1 MAMSPKLLRP
11 RARQAGAATDPY
23 FANVALLLHM
33 NGANGSTTFTDSSLH
48 ARTVAGFGGA
58 AISTG
63 QSKFGGASA
72 LLGVGKYLTTDDIVG
87 EFGTQPF
94 TVECW
99 LFLTEAGDTFPTIFS
114 NYQTFGTSVMVLFE
128 GASGDKWEL
137 TYDGNYPGIVSSAN
151 IAYNQWVHVAVVR
164 NANTLA
170 LYVDGV
176 REGTADV
183 TGVSLDGNA
192 NAFFI
197 NAAGDNPSVTN
208 ATGYFDEFRVTKGV
222 ARYNGA
228 SFPVPTAPF
237 PNSGPA
243 APPAATS
250 PSLWKSETLRPSY
263 HWST

>member
-1 MAMSPKLLRP
+1 MPMNPRLMRP
-11 RARQAGAATDPY
+11 LARRQAPAPAPTDPY
-23 FANVALLLHM
+23 FSSVALLLHM
-33 NGANGSTTFTDSSLH
+33 DGANGSTTFTDSSSN

-87 EFGTQPF
+87 EFGTAPF

-99 LFLTEAGDTFPTIFS
+99 LYLTQAGTYFPTIFS
-114 NYQTFGTSVMVLFE
+114 NYATFGTSVMVLFE
-128 GASGDKWEL
+128 GTSGDKWEL
-137 TYDGNYPGIVSSAN
+137 TYDGNYPGIVSGAD

-164 NANTLA
+164 DADTLA

-176 REGTADV
+176 QEGTADV
-183 TGVSLDGNA
+183 TGVNLDGNA

-197 NAAGDNPSVTN
+197 NAAGDAPSVTN

-222 ARYNGA
+222 ARYTAN
-228 SFPVPTAPF
+228 FTPPTAPF
-237 PNSGPA
+237 PNS
-243 APPAATS
+243 
-250 PSLWKSETLRPSY
+250 
-263 HWST
+263 